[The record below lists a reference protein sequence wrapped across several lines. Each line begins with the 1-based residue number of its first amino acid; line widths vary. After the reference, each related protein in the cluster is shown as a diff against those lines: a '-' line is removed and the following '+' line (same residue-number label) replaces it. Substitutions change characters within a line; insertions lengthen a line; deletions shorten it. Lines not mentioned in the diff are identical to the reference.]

1 VFLRDQLQVIADGR
15 FDSIYSAIVP
25 ASSGGWLFVLDL
37 VVYHTPPLDPPAEC
51 LLGGLSFE
59 RGAEQVEDQAYLEHL
74 LSPGAQ
80 LAEMQAAEYWSV
92 PHPWLDVFLPA
103 SRASEFV
110 DDVLTRM
117 SPADLGSGM
126 IALCPINTA
135 RLRAPLVKV
144 PDEAACFIFDVAR
157 FASVGASDP
166 GVMVADNR
174 ELYQRA
180 RAIGGTL
187 YPVGAVPLTHE
198 DWRRHYDSVWERLAS
213 AKRAYDPSN
222 VLASTYGAFSDC
234 VTA

>member
-180 RAIGGTL
+180 CAIGGTL

-198 DWRRHYDSVWERLAS
+198 DWRRHDDSVWERLAS